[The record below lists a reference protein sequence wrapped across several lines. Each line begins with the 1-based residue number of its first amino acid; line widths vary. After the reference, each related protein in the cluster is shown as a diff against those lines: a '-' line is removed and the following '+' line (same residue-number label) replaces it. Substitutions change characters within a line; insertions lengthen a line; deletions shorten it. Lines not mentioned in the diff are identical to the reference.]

1 MEKRITKKKIRKKIR
16 KRIVNPSV
24 EVEYSSINIL
34 TGSDLS
40 RRRLPFMFVKSVNPG
55 PVIWLTACVHGD
67 EVGGMVVIQEI
78 FKKLKKG
85 ILKGEV
91 YAFPLMNPMG
101 FETGSHTIIVRSE
114 ITPVTED
121 LNRSFPGNKDGSLAE
136 RIAFLIFTQIKETN
150 PFLVLD
156 LHNDWKKS
164 IPYVLLDPNPGKDG
178 DYEKAKEFAKKI
190 GFPVVLDT
198 VEVEKT
204 LTYNLLKEGIPAL
217 AVELGE
223 SYAVNEKDVEHGV
236 GAIWNLLS
244 ELGMVKPDEEPL
256 KVVISERIKNKIL
269 TYSQQ
274 QASLTSGVIRFLV
287 KPGEIV
293 NKGQPLAR
301 IYNPFGKLMET
312 VKALEEGIVLGYAD
326 SAVAFPGS
334 PVMAFGNI

>member
-1 MEKRITKKKIRKKIR
+1 VEKKITKKKIRKKIR
-16 KRIVNPSV
+16 KSLVNPSV
-24 EVEYSSINIL
+24 EVEYSSIKIL

-78 FKKLKKG
+78 FRKLKKE
-85 ILKGEV
+85 ILKGAV

-101 FETGSHTIIVRSE
+101 FENSSRH
-114 ITPVTED
+114 ITFSNED
-121 LNRSFPGNKDGSLAE
+121 LNRSFPGNENGSLAE
-136 RIAFLIFTQIKETN
+136 RIADRIFTQIKETS

-164 IPYVLLDPNPGKDG
+164 IPYVLLDPNPGKEEA
-178 DYEKAKEFAKKI
+178 YERAEELSKKI
-190 GFPVVLDT
+190 GFPVVLDN

-204 LTYNLLKEGIPAL
+204 LTYSLLKEGIPAL
-217 AVELGE
+217 AIELGE
-223 SYAVNEKDVEHGV
+223 SYYVNEKDVEHGFKAV
-236 GAIWNLLS
+236 WNLLS
-244 ELGMVKPDEEPL
+244 ELGMVSPEEPL
-256 KVVISERIKNKIL
+256 KVVISEKIKDRIL

-274 QASLTSGVIRFLV
+274 QVSLTSGIIRFLV

-293 NKGQPLAR
+293 KKGQSLAR
-301 IYNPFGKLMET
+301 IYNAFGKLLET
-312 VKALEEGIVLGYAD
+312 IRALEEGIVLGYAD

>member
-1 MEKRITKKKIRKKIR
+1 MEKKITKKKIRKKIR
-16 KRIVNPSV
+16 KSLVNPSV
-24 EVEYSSINIL
+24 EVEYSSIKIL

-78 FKKLKKG
+78 FRKLKKE
-85 ILKGEV
+85 ILKGAV

-101 FETGSHTIIVRSE
+101 FENSSRH
-114 ITPVTED
+114 ITFSNED
-121 LNRSFPGNKDGSLAE
+121 LNRSFPGNENGSLAE
-136 RIAFLIFTQIKETN
+136 RIADRIFTQIKETS

-164 IPYVLLDPNPGKDG
+164 IPYVLLDPNPGKEEA
-178 DYEKAKEFAKKI
+178 YERAEELSKKI
-190 GFPVVLDT
+190 GFPVVLDN

-204 LTYNLLKEGIPAL
+204 LTYSLLKEGIPAL
-217 AVELGE
+217 AIELGE
-223 SYAVNEKDVEHGV
+223 SYYVNEKDVEHGFKAV
-236 GAIWNLLS
+236 WNLLS
-244 ELGMVKPDEEPL
+244 ELGMVSPEEPL
-256 KVVISERIKNKIL
+256 KVVISEKIKDRIL

-274 QASLTSGVIRFLV
+274 QVSLTSGIIRFLV

-293 NKGQPLAR
+293 KKGQSLAR
-301 IYNPFGKLMET
+301 IYNAFGKLLET
-312 VKALEEGIVLGYAD
+312 IRALEEGIVLGYAD